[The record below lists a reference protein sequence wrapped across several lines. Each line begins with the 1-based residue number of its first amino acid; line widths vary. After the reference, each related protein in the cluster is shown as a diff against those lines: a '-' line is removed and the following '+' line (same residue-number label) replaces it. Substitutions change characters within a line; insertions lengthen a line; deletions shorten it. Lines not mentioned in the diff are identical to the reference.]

1 MKLLVDIGN
10 SCIKWTTLD
19 SGRFTES
26 HSFDRKKTGIKTS
39 FTNEWKDLTDIDSIY
54 VSNVGGDKIA
64 EQLTDWSEKKWQLL
78 PKFITSEQKRFGVTN
93 AYQQADKLGVDRW
106 LALIAARQHARQ
118 ATCIIDCGTA
128 ITIDVVTKYGAHQGG
143 MILPGIT
150 LMRSALASNTSN
162 LTDVVE
168 ESEFKTL
175 AVNTHGAIQAGT
187 LYMVT
192 ASLERIV
199 DDLNEQFNNRIRF
212 IITGGDAALVMPL
225 LPSFIAHYP
234 DIVLKG
240 LGYYA
245 RQGDRK
251 PKRIEAAEVTKPVE
265 LTKATESEKA
275 VEVSKATESEKVAEV
290 IKATE
295 VAKAVE
301 VTKATESEK
310 AVEATEVAKAVE
322 VTKATEVA
330 KAVEVTKTTE
340 PTKVTKVT
348 KVTKALKVTKV
359 AKAAKVTKTAKL
371 PKTTEAPIIAD
382 VIKTNEATKTDEATK
397 AIDVSEAIDAKES
410 AELQK

>member
-10 SCIKWTTLD
+10 SRIKWTTLD

-39 FTNEWKDLTDIDSIY
+39 FTSEWKELADIDAIY

-64 EQLTDWSEKKWQLL
+64 EHLTDWSEKKWQIT
-78 PKFITSEQKRFGVTN
+78 PKFISSEQKRFGVTN

-150 LMRSALASNTSN
+150 LMRETLSNSTSN
-162 LTDVVE
+162 LNDVVE
-168 ESEFKTL
+168 DSEFKTL
-175 AVNTHGAIQAGT
+175 AVNTQSAIQSGT

-212 IITGGDAALVMPL
+212 IITGGDATIVMPL

-245 RQGDRK
+245 RQGDRQPRAK
-251 PKRIEAAEVTKPVE
+251 PEAP
-265 LTKATESEKA
+265 
-275 VEVSKATESEKVAEV
+275 KVV
-290 IKATE
+290 DVTE
-295 VAKAVE
+295 VVEAPKAVE
-301 VTKATESEK
+301 VTEVVEVPKVVEVTE
-310 AVEATEVAKAVE
+310 AVEAPKVIEVAEVVEAPKAVE
-322 VTKATEVA
+322 VTEVVEAPKVVEVTEAVEVA
-330 KAVEVTKTTE
+330 EVVEAPKAVKVAEVVEAVEVTE
-340 PTKVTKVT
+340 VV
-348 KVTKALKVTKV
+348 
-359 AKAAKVTKTAKL
+359 
-371 PKTTEAPIIAD
+371 EAPKVVD
-382 VIKTNEATKTDEATK
+382 VTEVVEVPK
-397 AIDVSEAIDAKES
+397 AVKAPKAVKVPK
-410 AELQK
+410 AVELQK

>member
-10 SCIKWTTLD
+10 SRIKWTTLD

-39 FTNEWKDLTDIDSIY
+39 FTNEWKDLTDIDSVY

-251 PKRIEAAEVTKPVE
+251 PRRIEAA
-265 LTKATESEKA
+265 
-275 VEVSKATESEKVAEV
+275 
-290 IKATE
+290 E

-310 AVEATEVAKAVE
+310 AVEVTKATEAAKVAEVIKDTEVAKAVE
-322 VTKATEVA
+322 VTKATEASKVAEVIKVIEVA
-330 KAVEVTKTTE
+330 KAVAVTKTTE
-340 PTKVTKVT
+340 PTKA
-348 KVTKALKVTKV
+348 TKALKVTKV

-382 VIKTNEATKTDEATK
+382 GIKTNEAPKTDEATK
-397 AIDVSEAIDAKES
+397 VVDVPETIDATES

>member
-10 SCIKWTTLD
+10 SRIKWTTLD

-39 FTNEWKDLTDIDSIY
+39 FTNEWKDLTDIDSVY

-251 PKRIEAAEVTKPVE
+251 PRRIEAAEVAKAVE
-265 LTKATESEKA
+265 VTKATESEKA
-275 VEVSKATESEKVAEV
+275 VEVIKATEAAKVDEV

-310 AVEATEVAKAVE
+310 AVEVSKATESEKVAE
-322 VTKATEVA
+322 VVKATEVA
-330 KAVEVTKTTE
+330 KAVAVTKTTE
-340 PTKVTKVT
+340 PTTATKA
-348 KVTKALKVTKV
+348 TKALKVTKV
-359 AKAAKVTKTAKL
+359 AKAAKVAKTAKL
-371 PKTTEAPIIAD
+371 PKTTEAL
-382 VIKTNEATKTDEATK
+382 KTDEATK
-397 AIDVSEAIDAKES
+397 VVDVSEAIDATES

>member
-39 FTNEWKDLTDIDSIY
+39 FTNEWKDLTDIDSVY

-251 PKRIEAAEVTKPVE
+251 PRRIEAA
-265 LTKATESEKA
+265 
-275 VEVSKATESEKVAEV
+275 
-290 IKATE
+290 E

-310 AVEATEVAKAVE
+310 AVEVTKATEAAKVAEVIKDTEVAKAVE
-322 VTKATEVA
+322 VTKATEASKVAEVIKVIEVA
-330 KAVEVTKTTE
+330 KAVAVTKTTE
-340 PTKVTKVT
+340 PTKA
-348 KVTKALKVTKV
+348 TKALKVTKV

-382 VIKTNEATKTDEATK
+382 GIKTNEAPKTDEATK
-397 AIDVSEAIDAKES
+397 VVDVPEAIDATES

>member
-10 SCIKWTTLD
+10 SRIKWTTLD

-39 FTNEWKDLTDIDSIY
+39 FTNEWKDLTDIDSVY

-251 PKRIEAAEVTKPVE
+251 PRRIEAA
-265 LTKATESEKA
+265 
-275 VEVSKATESEKVAEV
+275 
-290 IKATE
+290 E

-310 AVEATEVAKAVE
+310 AVEVTKATEAAKVAEVIKDTEVAKAVE
-322 VTKATEVA
+322 VTKATEASKVAEVIKVIEVA
-330 KAVEVTKTTE
+330 KAVAVTKTTE
-340 PTKVTKVT
+340 PTKA
-348 KVTKALKVTKV
+348 TKALKVTKV

-382 VIKTNEATKTDEATK
+382 GIKTNEAPKTDEATK
-397 AIDVSEAIDAKES
+397 VVDVPEAIDATES

>member
-10 SCIKWTTLD
+10 SRIKWTTLD

-26 HSFDRKKTGIKTS
+26 HSFDRKKTGIKTA
-39 FTNEWKDLTDIDSIY
+39 FTNEWKELTDIDSVF

-64 EQLTDWSEKKWQLL
+64 EHLTDWSEKKWQIT
-78 PKFITSEQKRFGVTN
+78 PKFISSEQKRFGVTN

-150 LMRSALASNTSN
+150 LMRHALTSNTSN
-162 LTDVVE
+162 LTDVIE
-168 ESEFKTL
+168 EKEFKTL
-175 AVNTHGAIQAGT
+175 AVNTQSAVQCGT

-212 IITGGDAALVMPL
+212 IITGGDAELVMPL

-245 RQGDRK
+245 RQGDRQPRK
-251 PKRIEAAEVTKPVE
+251 PEAVE
-265 LTKATESEKA
+265 EKKA
-275 VEVSKATESEKVAEV
+275 VETTQGADDKIAAEKPKAVEKPKVAEET
-290 IKATE
+290 KAVE
-295 VAKAVE
+295 EKKAVEEAKAVE
-301 VTKATESEK
+301 KPKAVKETKSVEKPKVAKESK
-310 AVEATEVAKAVE
+310 AVEK
-322 VTKATEVA
+322 
-330 KAVEVTKTTE
+330 
-340 PTKVTKVT
+340 PKVTE
-348 KVTKALKVTKV
+348 A
-359 AKAAKVTKTAKL
+359 AEAAEIAKVVEE
-371 PKTTEAPIIAD
+371 TTSVESLKEVEIAET
-382 VIKTNEATKTDEATK
+382 V
-397 AIDVSEAIDAKES
+397 
-410 AELQK
+410 ELHQ

>member
-1 MKLLVDIGN
+1 MKLLIDIGN
-10 SCIKWTTLD
+10 SRIKWTTLD

-39 FTNEWKDLTDIDSIY
+39 FTNEWKELADIDAIF
-54 VSNVGGDKIA
+54 VSNVGGDKVA
-64 EQLTDWSEKKWQLL
+64 EHLTDWSEKKWQLT

-150 LMRSALASNTSN
+150 LMREALTSNTSN
-162 LTDVVE
+162 ITDVLE

-175 AVNTHGAIQAGT
+175 AVNTQSAILSGT

-212 IITGGDAALVMPL
+212 IITGGDAVLVMPL

-245 RQGDRK
+245 RQGDRQ
-251 PKRIEAAEVTKPVE
+251 PRVRPEATKSP
-265 LTKATESEKA
+265 KA
-275 VEVSKATESEKVAEV
+275 VEITEAVEAPKAVEITEAVEAPKADEVTETAKARKAPKARKVTKVS
-290 IKATE
+290 
-295 VAKAVE
+295 KAVE
-301 VTKATESEK
+301 VTET
-310 AVEATEVAKAVE
+310 VEA
-322 VTKATEVA
+322 
-330 KAVEVTKTTE
+330 
-340 PTKVTKVT
+340 
-348 KVTKALKVTKV
+348 
-359 AKAAKVTKTAKL
+359 
-371 PKTTEAPIIAD
+371 PKY
-382 VIKTNEATKTDEATK
+382 VK
-397 AIDVSEAIDAKES
+397 
-410 AELQK
+410 LQK

>member
-10 SCIKWTTLD
+10 SRIKWTTLD

-39 FTNEWKDLTDIDSIY
+39 FTSEWKELADIDAIY

-64 EQLTDWSEKKWQLL
+64 EHLTDWSEKKWQIT
-78 PKFITSEQKRFGVTN
+78 PKFISSEQKRFGVTN

-150 LMRSALASNTSN
+150 LMRETLSNSTSN
-162 LTDVVE
+162 LNDVVE
-168 ESEFKTL
+168 DSEFKTL
-175 AVNTHGAIQAGT
+175 AVNTQSAIQSGT

-212 IITGGDAALVMPL
+212 IITGGDATIVMPL

-245 RQGDRK
+245 RQGDRQPRAK
-251 PKRIEAAEVTKPVE
+251 PEAP
-265 LTKATESEKA
+265 
-275 VEVSKATESEKVAEV
+275 KVV
-290 IKATE
+290 DVTE
-295 VAKAVE
+295 VVEAPKAVE
-301 VTKATESEK
+301 VTEVVEVPKVVEVTE
-310 AVEATEVAKAVE
+310 AVEAPKVIEVAEVVEAPKAVE
-322 VTKATEVA
+322 VTEVVEAPKVVEVTEAVDVTEVVEVPKA
-330 KAVEVTKTTE
+330 VKAPKAVKVPKAVE
-340 PTKVTKVT
+340 
-348 KVTKALKVTKV
+348 
-359 AKAAKVTKTAKL
+359 
-371 PKTTEAPIIAD
+371 
-382 VIKTNEATKTDEATK
+382 
-397 AIDVSEAIDAKES
+397 
-410 AELQK
+410 LQK